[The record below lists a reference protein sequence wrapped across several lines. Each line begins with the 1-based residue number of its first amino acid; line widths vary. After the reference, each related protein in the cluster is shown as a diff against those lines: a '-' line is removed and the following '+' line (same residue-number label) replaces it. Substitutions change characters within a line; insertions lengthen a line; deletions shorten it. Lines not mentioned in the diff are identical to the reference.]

1 MASSSLERVIYGCVR
16 HVIYDKLPFLSF
28 SKLKDT
34 GISKGKNYSL
44 NFPLRD
50 GITDES
56 YKSVFEPVSALV
68 AREAA

>member
-1 MASSSLERVIYGCVR
+1 MICGSVLA
-16 HVIYDKLPFLSF
+16 KLRLHFILICSVPQ
-28 SKLKDT
+28 DT

-56 YKSVFEPVSALV
+56 YKSVFEPVNCLLSLAEPIDLTLS
-68 AREAA
+68 